1 MCTICFDIDLHITTN
16 SLCCLYLC
24 VLNGSYFIHFKIF
37 YWKKPHKSQ
46 PFLWNSNTHTRRDS
60 HKHTHTHTQI
70 LYLNTPGTDIY
81 LQNDKMI
88 SGPSGPMF
96 TPIQQNHILPVMLF
110 PDPFPFKQQ
119 RWKPEIIMNFTS
131 NKMIF

>member
-1 MCTICFDIDLHITTN
+1 MVAISFILKYFTGKNPTN
-16 SLCCLYLC
+16 LSPSFETPIRTH
-24 VLNGSYFIHFKIF
+24 VE
-37 YWKKPHKSQ
+37 
-46 PFLWNSNTHTRRDS
+46 THTS
-60 HKHTHTHTQI
+60 THTHTQI

-119 RWKPEIIMNFTS
+119 R
-131 NKMIF
+131 